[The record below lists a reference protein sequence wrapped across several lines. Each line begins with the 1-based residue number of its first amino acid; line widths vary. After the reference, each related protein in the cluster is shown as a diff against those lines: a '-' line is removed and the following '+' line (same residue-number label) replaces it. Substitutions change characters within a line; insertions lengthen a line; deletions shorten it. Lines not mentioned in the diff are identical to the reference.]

1 MAWLIIYITKRE
13 GYDPLYQQ
21 SNISHSLFVIERI
34 FHVLRQTTGAI
45 YQMRACLE
53 YEMPT
58 QILNQA
64 LR

>member
-1 MAWLIIYITKRE
+1 MTRYISSQT
-13 GYDPLYQQ
+13 
-21 SNISHSLFVIERI
+21 ISHSLFVIERI

-45 YQMRACLE
+45 YQMRAWVE
-53 YEMPT
+53 NEMPT

>member
-1 MAWLIIYITKRE
+1 MTRYISSQT
-13 GYDPLYQQ
+13 
-21 SNISHSLFVIERI
+21 ISLSLFVIERI

-53 YEMPT
+53 NEMST